1 VEDENAE
8 KEFGQ
13 RVRDYRDA
21 RGWSQEKL
29 ADLMSAAGH
38 PWRQTTT
45 AKTEAADRPV
55 RVREVVALARIFGVP
70 VGALFDVGIE
80 ADTAYQLHGIE
91 RADAEL
97 EKLEKRLQA
106 QRSLLNF
113 ERNEIAMQE
122 ANRRWRAAQG
132 GNGGEH
138 RPEA

>member
-1 VEDENAE
+1 VGDENAE
-8 KEFGQ
+8 KEFGH
-13 RVRDYRDA
+13 RVRDYREA

-55 RVREVVALARIFGVP
+55 RVREVVALARVFGVP
-70 VGALFDVGIE
+70 VGALFDVGIQ
-80 ADTAYQLHGIE
+80 ADTAYRLHGIE

-97 EKLEKRLQA
+97 EKLERRLQA

-113 ERNEIAMQE
+113 ERNEIAVEE
-122 ANRRWRAAQG
+122 AQRRYVDEHKPVRRRAQG
-132 GNGGEH
+132 G
-138 RPEA
+138 